1 MMDLTPLDV
10 RKKKE
15 DFRRSVRGYETG
27 QVDTFLDLV
36 AERLAGLVQREAS
49 LSAEVD
55 RLNEQLES
63 YRERERALNE
73 ALLSAQELRE
83 EARTQAERA
92 AALKIREA
100 ESEAETIA
108 REAELDLRRAGER
121 LAELQGKRRRIL
133 QALRGTV
140 ERFQDELEAEEQR
153 LERGDA
159 EEGEGM
165 WGETE
170 DG

>member
-15 DFRRSVRGYETG
+15 DFRRTVRGYETG
-27 QVDTFLDLV
+27 QVDAFLDLV
-36 AERLAGLVQREAS
+36 AERLEGLVQKETS
-49 LSAEVD
+49 LSREVG
-55 RLNEQLES
+55 RLNDELEA

-83 EARTQAERA
+83 EARAQAERS

-108 REAELDLRRAGER
+108 REAELELRRAEER
-121 LAELQGKRRRIL
+121 LVDLQGKRRRIL
-133 QALRGTV
+133 QDLRATIA
-140 ERFQDELEAEEQR
+140 RFQDELDEEEKR
-153 LERGDA
+153 LEGVEEAGEERPGA
-159 EEGEGM
+159 EGA
-165 WGETE
+165 
-170 DG
+170 